1 METAPGWL
9 WIVATLLAA
18 AAQTARNATQRG
30 LIAQIGT
37 AGATQVRF
45 LYGLP
50 FAVLFLGLALQLT
63 GEALPRPDGDFLLF
77 LVAGSVA
84 QILATALML
93 AAMRERGFALVTAYT
108 KTEPVQVALVGFV
121 LLGDQP
127 TVMALAAIVVAT
139 AGVVLLAWKPG
150 AAQPGVPVWRPMML
164 GLASGACFAVA
175 AVGFRGAI
183 LSLDQGSF
191 LVRASTTLVW
201 SLGVQT
207 LLLAIYMGL
216 RDHGALL
223 GSLRVWRAS
232 LMAGGLGA
240 FASQCWFIGF
250 SLTQAAHV
258 RALGL
263 VEVLLAAL
271 IGWRVMGQSVSRRDG
286 LALALVVAGV
296 ALLLI
301 GHR

>member
-1 METAPGWL
+1 MNTPPDWL
-9 WIVATLLAA
+9 WIVATLVAV
-18 AAQTARNATQRG
+18 AAQTGRNATQRG

-50 FAVLFLGLALQLT
+50 FSVLFLVLALRWT
-63 GEALPRPDGDFLLF
+63 GEALPSPDGDFLIF

-121 LLGDQP
+121 LLGDLTTP
-127 TVMALAAIVVAT
+127 VALAAIVVAT
-139 AGVVLLAWKPG
+139 AGVVLLAWRPG
-150 AAQPGVPVWRPMML
+150 AAQPGVPFWRPMAL
-164 GLASGACFAVA
+164 GLASGACFAMA

-191 LVRASTTLVW
+191 LMRASTTLVW

-207 LLLAIYMGL
+207 LLLGLYMVL
-216 RDHGALL
+216 RDRAALV

-232 LMAGGLGA
+232 LIAGGLGA

-271 IGWRVMGQSVSRRDG
+271 VGRQFMGQAVSSREG
-286 LALALVVAGV
+286 LGLFLVVAGV
-296 ALLLI
+296 ALLLL

>member
-1 METAPGWL
+1 MNAPEWL
-9 WIVATLLAA
+9 WIAATLLAA
-18 AAQTARNATQRG
+18 GAQTARNATQRG
-30 LIAQIGT
+30 LIARIGT

-50 FAVLFLGLALQLT
+50 FAILFLLVALSWT
-63 GEALPRPDGDFLLF
+63 GERLPRPDGDFLAF

-93 AAMRERGFALVTAYT
+93 SAMRERGFALVTAYT
-108 KTEPVQVALVGFV
+108 KTEPVQVALVGLV
-121 LLGDQP
+121 LLGEQP
-127 TVMALAAIVVAT
+127 TVTALAAIVVAT

-150 AAQPGVPVWRPMML
+150 ASQPGVPVWRPVML

-207 LLLAIYMGL
+207 LLLGLYMAL
-216 RDHGALL
+216 RDRAALV
-223 GSLRVWRAS
+223 GSLKAWRAS

-271 IGWRVMGQSVSRRDG
+271 VGRVWMGQAVSSREG
-286 LALALVVAGV
+286 LALALVVCGV
-296 ALLLI
+296 LLLLL